1 MGLSKLIKM
10 IKIYDP
16 SIKSTIEVFLYQ
28 GFWAIFWHRLA
39 HRLYRWRLFFFARL
53 VSQFSRLM
61 TLIEIHPGATLS
73 TEVFIDHGTGVV
85 IGETA
90 VVGKNVVIFHG
101 ATLGGTGK
109 EIGKRHPT
117 VENDVM
123 IGAGATIL
131 GPITIGK
138 GAKIG
143 ANAIVVKDV
152 PAGTTIVGEIGR
164 DINQECS
171 LRKEIDELKLRL
183 EKIDS
188 IMYNKNINL

>member
-1 MGLSKLIKM
+1 MGLIKLIKM
-10 IKIYDP
+10 IKTNDP
-16 SIKSTIEVFLYQ
+16 SARSMAEILLYQ
-28 GFWAIFWHRLA
+28 GLWAIFGHKIA
-39 HRLYRWRLFFFARL
+39 HRLYRWRLFFLARL
-53 VSQFSRLM
+53 ISQVNRFL
-61 TLIEIHPGATLS
+61 TKIEIHPGATVD

-90 VVGKNVVIFHG
+90 VVGRNVIIFHG

-109 EIGKRHPT
+109 DQGMRHPT
-117 VENDVM
+117 VEDDVM
-123 IGAGATIL
+123 IGTGATIL

-143 ANAIVVKDV
+143 ANAIVVKNV
-152 PAGTTIVGEIGR
+152 PPGATIVGEIGR

-183 EKIDS
+183 EKLEHD
-188 IMYNKNINL
+188 N